1 MIGDKLLIDRMIEI
15 DDSGMPK
22 APTIRQL
29 MDKDI
34 RELYQRDKSPDKSNY
49 IKECIVIYY
58 LGDPKS
64 PAKQSGL
71 SDKESLQMA
80 IEQAGLSPKYIPDT
94 LVLKLVKRYYAQ
106 NIGEAGRVVENIM
119 KTIHNVNIAID
130 SINMVLNEK
139 LQDRANLNVETIGE
153 LIKLIDNVTSKA
165 TELPKTLKALNDAKE
180 TLMYEK
186 EAETARGGGAVTSS
200 MDASDYQ

>member
-1 MIGDKLLIDRMIEI
+1 MVGDKLLIDRMVEI
-15 DDSGMPK
+15 DDNGMPK

-34 RELYQRDKSPDKSNY
+34 RELYQRDKSSDKSKY

-80 IEQAGLSPKYIPDT
+80 IEQAGLSPKYIPDS
-94 LVLKLVKRYYAQ
+94 LVLRIIKKYYAQ

-119 KTIHNVNIAID
+119 KTIHNVNIVID
-130 SINMVLNEK
+130 SINMILNEK
-139 LQDRANLNVETIGE
+139 LQDRANLTVESMSE

-186 EAETARGGGAVTSS
+186 EAETARGGGVVTSS
-200 MDASDYQ
+200 MDSSDYQ